1 MTFKEFEKLLDLRIM
16 KTREVLAAKNREYA
30 SDTDKLYNFKRA
42 AAMLGCSDEEALLGM
57 LAKHLVSII
66 DMVQNKREAIYPL
79 WDEKIG
85 DAINYLILLE
95 AIVVEKNNE

>member
-1 MTFKEFEKLLDLRIM
+1 MTFKEFEKLLDLRIK
-16 KTREVLAAKNREYA
+16 KTREVLAVKNKEYA
-30 SDTDKLYNFKRA
+30 SDTDKLYNFKRT
-42 AAMLGCSDEEALLGM
+42 AAMLACSDEEALLGM

-66 DMVQNKREAIYPL
+66 DMVQNKREANYAL

-95 AIVVEKNNE
+95 AIIVEEN

>member
-1 MTFKEFEKLLDLRIM
+1 MQNKSK
-16 KTREVLAAKNREYA
+16 EYA
-30 SDTDKLYNFKRA
+30 SDGDKLYNFKRT
-42 AAMLGCSDEEALLGM
+42 AAMLDCSSEEALLGM

-66 DMVQNKREAIYPL
+66 DMVQNKREADYKL

-95 AIVVEKNNE
+95 AIIRED